1 MMRIHTILSCL
12 VLIAFMLFTGCGG
25 DASEEGGSHAQE
37 SSGEQVHPD
46 PERLPHVNVTPTAVS
61 DAVPCDLSSVPA
73 SLERLQAHI
82 DGNDAMADAHRIPV
96 DVPDTG
102 TVEVASLNENLVL
115 ILVTLPGMEELWSY
129 HIPTESAEQVATRGQ
144 GPGELMFP
152 TDLTVQGAE
161 VYVAMGTMRIAM
173 FTCEGASCTHR
184 KDVRTQFQ
192 PTQIEVSED
201 GFATTGQLPLR
212 GETEIDALDG
222 AIHHVDPTGT
232 LVGSF
237 GEPYQT
243 NTWMV
248 DDHFTRYN
256 RLAVLGDGSH
266 AVHYDAIPRLYTYDS
281 DQTLRHIIEI
291 EDFLQPTFVYEDGS
305 RSVYREDDHS
315 RLGQLN
321 ALVDDIAFLAVSTV
335 QLSVPSESIGTG
347 DAVEVIY
354 DYYLVGATSG
364 CASHFEREEIDT
376 EYGAGDRFR
385 WVPTKH
391 HLLRIGEGSV
401 HLAELDGA

>member
-1 MMRIHTILSCL
+1 
-12 VLIAFMLFTGCGG
+12 MLFTGCGG

-161 VYVAMGTMRIAM
+161 VYVAMGTMRIAT

-222 AIHHVDPTGT
+222 AIHHVDSTGT

-243 NTWMV
+243 NIWMV
-248 DDHFTRYN
+248 DDHFTRYSG
-256 RLAVLGDGSH
+256 LAVLDDGSH
-266 AVHYDAIPRLYTYDS
+266 VVHYHTFPRTYTYGP
-281 DQTLRHIIEI
+281 DQELRHVTEV
-291 EDFLQPTFVYEDGS
+291 EDFLEGTFVYREEGNGS
-305 RSVYREDDHS
+305 ISVIREDNYS
-315 RLGQLN
+315 RIKQLN
-321 ALVDDIAFLAVSTV
+321 ALVDEYAFFTVATV
-335 QLSVPSESIGTG
+335 QMDRPSETMEVG
-347 DAVEVIY
+347 DEIRYLY
-354 DYYLVGATSG
+354 DHYLIRSNSG
-364 CASHFEREEIDT
+364 CASHLGREDIAA
-376 EYGAGDRFR
+376 EYKVDDRFR